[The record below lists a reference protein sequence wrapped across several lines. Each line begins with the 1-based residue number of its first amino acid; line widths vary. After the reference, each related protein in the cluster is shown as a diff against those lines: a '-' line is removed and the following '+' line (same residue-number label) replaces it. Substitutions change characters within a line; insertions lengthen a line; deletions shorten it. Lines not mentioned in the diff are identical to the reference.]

1 MKKKKY
7 VKPLVTVIGMEAEPV
22 MASFSSYNPGGDPTD
37 PGFDIIEGEE
47 GMPGDDGTDLEK
59 EHGNKYGVKSHSVWD

>member
-22 MASFSSYNPGGDPTD
+22 LASLSSYNPGGDPTD
-37 PGFDIIEGEE
+37 PGIDIDE
-47 GMPGDDGTDLEK
+47 GMPGNDGTDLEDK
-59 EHGNKYGVKSHSVWD
+59 YGNKYEQNSYSVWD

>member
-37 PGFDIIEGEE
+37 PGIDIDE
-47 GMPGDDGTDLEK
+47 GMPDDDETDLEK
-59 EHGNKYGVKSHSVWD
+59 SGNKYGQNSYSVWD

>member
-1 MKKKKY
+1 MY
-7 VKPLVTVIGMEAEPV
+7 EKPSIKVLGMEAEPV

-37 PGFDIIEGEE
+37 PGIDIEE

-59 EHGNKYGVKSHSVWD
+59 TYGVKSHSVWD

>member
-22 MASFSSYNPGGDPTD
+22 MASYSSYNTTGNPADAGV
-37 PGFDIIEGEE
+37 DIDE
-47 GMPGDDGTDLEK
+47 GMPGDDGTDLEDK
-59 EHGNKYGVKSHSVWD
+59 YGNKYGQNTYSVWD

>member
-1 MKKKKY
+1 MRKKMY
-7 VKPLVTVIGMEAEPV
+7 EKPSIKVLGMEAEPV

-37 PGFDIIEGEE
+37 PGIDIDE

-59 EHGNKYGVKSHSVWD
+59 TYGVKSHSVWD

>member
-22 MASFSSYNPGGDPTD
+22 MASFSSYNPGDDPTD

-47 GMPGDDGTDLEK
+47 GMPGDDETDLENK
-59 EHGNKYGVKSHSVWD
+59 YGNKYGVKSHSVWD

>member
-22 MASFSSYNPGGDPTD
+22 MASFSSYNPGGNPTD
-37 PGFDIIEGEE
+37 PGIDIDE
-47 GMPGDDGTDLEK
+47 GMPDEDGTDLEK
-59 EHGNKYGVKSHSVWD
+59 K

>member
-22 MASFSSYNPGGDPTD
+22 LASFSSYNTTGDQT
-37 PGFDIIEGEE
+37 GAGVDIET
-47 GMPGDDGTDLEK
+47 GMPVDDGTDLEK
-59 EHGNKYGVKSHSVWD
+59 QPENNYGQNSYSVWD

>member
-22 MASFSSYNPGGDPTD
+22 LASYSSYNTTGDQTD
-37 PGFDIIEGEE
+37 AGVDIET
-47 GMPGDDGTDLEK
+47 GMPEDDGTDLEK
-59 EHGNKYGVKSHSVWD
+59 LHGNKYEQNSYSVWD

>member
-22 MASFSSYNPGGDPTD
+22 LASFSSYNTTGNQTD
-37 PGFDIIEGEE
+37 AGADIET
-47 GMPGDDGTDLEK
+47 GMPDDDGTDLEK
-59 EHGNKYGVKSHSVWD
+59 QYGNKYGQNSYSVWD

>member
-47 GMPGDDGTDLEK
+47 GMPGDDETDLEDRY
-59 EHGNKYGVKSHSVWD
+59 GNKYGVKSHSVWD

>member
-22 MASFSSYNPGGDPTD
+22 LASYSSYNPGGDPTD
-37 PGFDIIEGEE
+37 PGIDIDE
-47 GMPGDDGTDLEK
+47 GMPDDDGTDLENP
-59 EHGNKYGVKSHSVWD
+59 ENRYGVKSYSVWD

>member
-22 MASFSSYNPGGDPTD
+22 LTSFSSYNTTGDPAD
-37 PGFDIIEGEE
+37 AGVDIDE
-47 GMPGDDGTDLEK
+47 GMPGDDGTDLEDK
-59 EHGNKYGVKSHSVWD
+59 YRNKYGQNSYSVWD